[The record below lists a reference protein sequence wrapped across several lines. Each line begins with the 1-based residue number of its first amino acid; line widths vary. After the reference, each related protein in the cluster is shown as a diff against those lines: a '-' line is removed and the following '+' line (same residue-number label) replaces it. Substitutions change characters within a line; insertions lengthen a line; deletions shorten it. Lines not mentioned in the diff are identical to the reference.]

1 MSKTV
6 NSNVFYSLDADGER
20 VLWYN
25 TYNLFVRLPEQEV
38 IYEAARQN
46 DRILLS
52 CGNKTDKFVP

>member
-1 MSKTV
+1 MRIV
-6 NSNVFYSLDADGER
+6 YNLDADGEQ
-20 VLWYN
+20 VLCY
-25 TYNLFVRLPEQEV
+25 TIINLFVRLPEQEV